1 MDADRTLVAEAA
13 AGSREAFDELVRR
26 YQARIYGLARTLTG
40 GDPDAE
46 DLVQETFVRA
56 FRAVG
61 DFRCESSFHTW
72 LYRIAV
78 NVMKSHL
85 ERRRRLDSVTAR
97 PAGETFKSA
106 TEQLPSVEDLEAT
119 VARRQAIDRALASL
133 PEELR
138 IVITLRDVQGL
149 EYREI
154 ATITHLP
161 MGTVESRLFR
171 ARQRLRPLLE
181 PLLGSASGGRGPSA
195 KRRRDDRADGR
206 ADGRA
211 DDRDERC

>member
-1 MDADRTLVAEAA
+1 VDPDRTLVAEAA

-40 GDPDAE
+40 GDADAE

-56 FRAVG
+56 FRAVRG
-61 DFRCESSFHTW
+61 FRCESSFHTW

-85 ERRRRLDSVTAR
+85 ERRRRLDRVTAR
-97 PAGETFKSA
+97 PAGETFTSM
-106 TEQLPSVEDLEAT
+106 TEHVASVEDVEAT
-119 VARRQAIDRALASL
+119 VARRQTIDRALASL
-133 PEELR
+133 PEDLR
-138 IVITLRDVQGL
+138 IVVTLRDVQGL

-154 ATITHLP
+154 ATITRVP

-181 PLLGSASGGRGPSA
+181 PLIGKAS
-195 KRRRDDRADGR
+195 DGR
-206 ADGRA
+206 AALG
-211 DDRDERC
+211 ERPANGGVDA